1 MLMKKLRNSKT
12 KNTKRGR
19 VRRDVVAYR
28 LSCDVK
34 GTGLSHYIL
43 MEKKGDK

>member
-1 MLMKKLRNSKT
+1 MKKLKNDKT
-12 KNTKRGR
+12 NITKRGR
-19 VRRDVVAYR
+19 ARKDVVAYR

>member
-1 MLMKKLRNSKT
+1 MKKLKNDKT
-12 KNTKRGR
+12 KITKRGR
-19 VRRDVVAYR
+19 IRKDVIAYR
-28 LSCDVK
+28 RSCDVK